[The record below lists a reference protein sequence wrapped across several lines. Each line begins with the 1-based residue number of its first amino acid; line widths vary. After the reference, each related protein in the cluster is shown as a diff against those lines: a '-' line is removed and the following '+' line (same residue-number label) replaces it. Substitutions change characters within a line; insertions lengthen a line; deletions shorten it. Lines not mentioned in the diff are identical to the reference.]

1 MAQVLNLTLSSY
13 VFDGSHS
20 ALQRDRLGNHS
31 ERDATYY
38 NRYDFHTFFYDC
50 YHDCEAN
57 EVVLVCPSL
66 LNFEH
71 VAKKTVYFIDGTETP
86 IKSIDPI
93 SRGDVIRFDCPVGN
107 PKKFKFGHD
116 LFSGEVNVNVQRHD
130 VFEGKN
136 AIYAISR
143 ATNLNG
149 CKNG

>member
-1 MAQVLNLTLSSY
+1 M
-13 VFDGSHS
+13 
-20 ALQRDRLGNHS
+20 
-31 ERDATYY
+31 
-38 NRYDFHTFFYDC
+38 
-50 YHDCEAN
+50 
-57 EVVLVCPSL
+57 VCPSL

-71 VAKKTVYFIDGTETP
+71 VAKKTVYFNDGTETP
-86 IKSIDPI
+86 IKSVSPI

-143 ATNLNG
+143 PTNLNG